1 MKELMNVIFYSIIY
15 ILTLFICT
23 NSELFTS
30 LAHMENGL
38 VAEKNMA
45 FKIKEYIAEE
55 KKRLN
60 LLEK

>member
-1 MKELMNVIFYSIIY
+1 
-15 ILTLFICT
+15 
-23 NSELFTS
+23 
-30 LAHMENGL
+30 
-38 VAEKNMA
+38 VALSTISEKNMA

>member
-1 MKELMNVIFYSIIY
+1 
-15 ILTLFICT
+15 
-23 NSELFTS
+23 
-30 LAHMENGL
+30 MENGL
-38 VAEKNMA
+38 VAEKNMD